1 MSHPNDAY
9 SIVIFRGAKSNPL
22 RFRIPR
28 SYVRRALFLGACLV
42 LAEMLLLTQYVKQS
56 GEVWELHNIRGE
68 MLSVRAQTTAF
79 SNALDHL
86 KHRMLAMKEV
96 NLQLRVM
103 LGIEEQKPQYLISGQ
118 GGEETPIV
126 ESQQGPPA
134 EAEESELQTPDQVS
148 LTEGDAAEDPLTRKV
163 QQDLAWLE
171 TAASDQER
179 TLQELSEAAKK
190 KSARWAALPS
200 IWPVKGWL
208 TSRFG
213 PRTSP
218 FTNLRAFHNGLDIGA
233 RPNTPVKA
241 AAAGRVRA
249 TGFDPKMGNLVLL
262 DHGYGKQT
270 GYSHLSKILVKR
282 GQNVTRGDVI
292 GLLGNSG
299 YSTGPHLHYMVKVN
313 GRAVNPLTY
322 ILD

>member
-1 MSHPNDAY
+1 MNHPNDAY
-9 SIVIFRGAKSNPL
+9 TIVIFRGAKSNPL

-28 SYVRRALFLGACLV
+28 SYARRALFLGACLI
-42 LAEMLLLTQYVKQS
+42 LAEMLLLTQYVKQT

-68 MLSVRAQTTAF
+68 MLSVSAQTTAF
-79 SNALDHL
+79 SNALDDL
-86 KHRMLAMKEV
+86 KRRMLAMKEV
-96 NLQLRVM
+96 NQQLRVM
-103 LGIEEQKPQYLISGQ
+103 LGIEERKPQDLISGQ

-134 EAEESELQTPDQVS
+134 KAEESELQTPDQVS

-163 QQDLAWLE
+163 QQDLTWLE
-171 TAASDQER
+171 SQANDQER
-179 TLQELSEAAKK
+179 ALQELTEAAKK

-200 IWPVKGWL
+200 IWPVKGWI

-213 PRTSP
+213 PRLSP
-218 FTNLRAFHNGLDIGA
+218 FTDQRAFHNGLDIGA
-233 RPNTPVKA
+233 RPNTPIKA

-249 TGFDPKMGNLVLL
+249 TGFDSMMGNLVLL

-270 GYSHLSKILVKR
+270 EYAHLSKILVKR
-282 GQNVTRGDVI
+282 GQKVKRGDAI
-292 GLLGNSG
+292 GLLGNTG
-299 YSTGPHLHYMVKVN
+299 HSTGPHLHYMVKVN